1 MDAIHYDL
9 NAESYHLLFS
19 CREEVLI
26 EKAISRKLSAERKDS
41 FEVRMSR
48 FDDKASEHNK
58 GPLSPTRRERSR
70 TERVLEEGHSIN
82 ETRPKME
89 NVPSSRVSGCS

>member
-1 MDAIHYDL
+1 MDAIHDDL
-9 NAESYHLLFS
+9 NVGYHLLFS
-19 CREEVLI
+19 CRGEVLI
-26 EKAISRKLSAERKDS
+26 EKAISRKLSAERKDP
-41 FEVRMSR
+41 FEVRTSR
-48 FDDKASEHNK
+48 FDDKASERHE

-70 TERVLEEGHSIN
+70 TEPVLEAGHGVN